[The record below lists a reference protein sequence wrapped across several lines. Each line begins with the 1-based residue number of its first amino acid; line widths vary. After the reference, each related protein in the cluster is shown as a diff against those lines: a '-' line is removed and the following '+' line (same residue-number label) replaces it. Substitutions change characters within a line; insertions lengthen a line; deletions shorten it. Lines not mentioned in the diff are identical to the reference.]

1 MVKGIKIFKC
11 LIIAITVLTLSLTVY
26 GFYTVPDEIYSV
38 QGEDIGVNHLYKVT
52 YSDGEAIERNSRSTR
67 EEGRYNVSVSLLG
80 AIPIKNSSLTLSS
93 RRYVVPS
100 GEIFGLRLFTE
111 GVVIVKTET
120 VDTAGGNVSPAEKA
134 GLKVGDIILRLDGNK
149 VTSSN
154 EMSRLISSGEKTSF
168 TCEYERKGKTY
179 TTVLTPQYSLSQA
192 KYKAGM
198 WIRDSAAG
206 IGTLTF
212 YEPNSKI
219 FAGLGHGVCDIDT
232 GEILPFSDG
241 DIVRAKVCGC
251 RKGENGK
258 AGELCGS
265 FLSETIGI
273 LGDNNSK
280 GVYGVL
286 TKASPREKAIP
297 IAMSYEAK
305 TGYAQIISTTDENG
319 PEYYDIEIT
328 KISPSNSEN
337 KHMVIKVTD
346 EKLIEKTGGIV
357 QGMSGSPIIQ
367 NGMLIGA
374 VTHVLINDPQKGYG
388 IFAQTMLETA
398 IESKAECPQ

>member
-1 MVKGIKIFKC
+1 MVKGIKIFKS

-26 GFYTVPDEIYSV
+26 GFYTVPDEIYTI
-38 QGEDIGVNHLYKVT
+38 QGEEIGVNNLFKVT
-52 YSDGEAIERNSRSTR
+52 YSDEKALRSTSGKTS
-67 EEGRYNVSVSLLG
+67 EEGKYNVNVSLLG
-80 AIPIKNSSLTLSS
+80 AVPIKNSSLTVSS
-93 RRYVVPS
+93 RHYVVPS

-111 GVVIVKTET
+111 GVVIVRTET
-120 VDTAGGNVSPAEKA
+120 VDTATGNVSPTENA
-134 GLKVGDIILRLDGNK
+134 GLKVGDVIVKIDNGK

-154 EMSRLISSGEKTSF
+154 EVSNLISQGSKTSF
-168 TCEYERKGKTY
+168 SVEYVRNSVHY
-179 TTVLTPQYSLSQA
+179 NTVLNTAYSLSEG

-232 GEILPFSDG
+232 GDILPFSDG
-241 DIVRAKVCGC
+241 DIVAAKIGGC
-251 RKGENGK
+251 YKGENGK

-265 FLSETIGI
+265 FLNNSIG
-273 LGDNNSK
+273 LLKDNNAK

-286 TKASPREKAIP
+286 TKNVTSSGAIP
-297 IAMSYEAK
+297 IAMEYEVK
-305 TGYAQIISTTDENG
+305 TGSARIISTVDENG
-319 PEYYDIEIT
+319 PQYYDIEIT
-328 KISPSNSEN
+328 KISPSNDEN

-346 EKLIEKTGGIV
+346 SELIEKTGGIV

-367 NGMLIGA
+367 NGMLVGA

-388 IFAQTMLETA
+388 IFAETMLKTA
-398 IESKAECPQ
+398 LDVTK